1 MANVLINDT
10 YLKAIGEAIRSKLG
24 TVLKYK
30 PSEMATAINN
40 IQTLKGGGYKVN
52 ITQSE
57 HQTIT
62 VSQPSFNNRTAG
74 FTIDDYPSINVSLKA
89 DPGYIAGS
97 LNLTNFTFSNDVREV
112 DIFATAA
119 TQSPNITYNGNMN
132 VFLGNASSSNRKIF
146 CISNRQ
152 PSEFGTISTENLVD
166 ESEFAIGYDP
176 DWDIGFS
183 NAGINNTNNFY
194 NLDPNAKYKITNLKI
209 GDTILTDA
217 DLSADNITNEITS
230 DSVKLFS
237 VNIFGWF
244 NSVYKQC
251 TGIDLKERANQIPF
265 DSPNDDK
272 YKGLFGGITTG
283 DSSVTVTY
291 SGNIGG
297 FIFEILYL
305 QTRSEYYYKTYEYD
319 DLSQDNKNQIEDSIS
334 KLSKFFTKS
343 TDVVNITNIA
353 VLEEVNTTIENL
365 RVKFKDNQTALD
377 ILDNYG
383 HLLGQSMFGIIT
395 FKNIIDV
402 DPDNVVGL
410 AQELSCGIA
419 QIHYWLYLVFITM
432 LVSFQVDEPII
443 STIPVSITF
452 TNTAAQ

>member
-1 MANVLINDT
+1 MKWLRLLIISN
-10 YLKAIGEAIRSKLG
+10 
-24 TVLKYK
+24 
-30 PSEMATAINN
+30 PSR
-40 IQTLKGGGYKVN
+40 GGYKVN

-62 VSQPSFNNRTAG
+62 VSQSSSTNKTTG
-74 FTIDDYPSINVSLKA
+74 FTIEDYPTIDISLKA
-89 DPGYIAGS
+89 DPGYIAGV
-97 LNLTNFTFSNDVREV
+97 LNHTSFTFSNDVREV
-112 DIFATAA
+112 DILASAA
-119 TQSPNITYNGNMN
+119 SYSPNITYNGNMN
-132 VFLGNASSSNRKIF
+132 VFLVNASSSNRKIF

-152 PSEFGTISTENLVD
+152 PSEFDTITTGNLVD

-176 DWDIGFS
+176 DLDMGYS
-183 NAGINNTNNFY
+183 SAGINNKNNLY

-217 DLSADNITNEITS
+217 DVSADYRGNKNEITS
-230 DSVKLFS
+230 DSTKWFS
-237 VNIFGWF
+237 VNTSSWF

-251 TGIDLKERANQIPF
+251 TGIDLKERQNQIPF

-272 YKGLFGGITTG
+272 YKGLFGAITTG
-283 DSSVTVTY
+283 GSSVTVTY
-291 SGNIGG
+291 SGNVGG

-305 QTRSEYYYKTYEYD
+305 QTRSKHYYKTYGYD

-343 TDVVNITNIA
+343 ADVVNITNIA
-353 VLEEVNTTIENL
+353 VLEEVNTTIKNL

-377 ILDNYG
+377 ILDNYAQLLG
-383 HLLGQSMFGIIT
+383 HLLWSRIIT

-419 QIHYWLYLVFITM
+419 QIRYWVYLSFIISV
-432 LVSFQVDEPII
+432 VSSQVDEPII
-443 STIPVSITF
+443 STIPVSFTF
-452 TNTAAQ
+452 TNVTQ

>member
-97 LNLTNFTFSNDVREV
+97 LNRTNFTFSNDVREV
-112 DIFATAA
+112 DIFATEA
-119 TQSPNITYNGNMN
+119 TYSPNITYNGNMN
-132 VFLGNASSSNRKIF
+132 VFLVNASSSGRKIF
-146 CISNRQ
+146 CISNKQ
-152 PSEFGTISTENLVD
+152 PSEFDTIATGNNLIN

-176 DWDIGFS
+176 DWDMGYS
-183 NAGINNTNNFY
+183 NAAINNTNNFY

-217 DLSADNITNEITS
+217 DLSSDNKTNEITS
-230 DSVKLFS
+230 NSIKNFS
-237 VNIFGWF
+237 VNTSSWF

-265 DSPNDDK
+265 NSPNDDN
-272 YKGLFGGITTG
+272 YKELFNQLLATSSWGSYPGNVGGLL
-283 DSSVTVTY
+283 
-291 SGNIGG
+291 
-297 FIFEILYL
+297 FEILYL
-305 QTRSEYYYKTYEYD
+305 QTRSRLYYQTDGYD

-334 KLSKFFTKS
+334 KLSKFFTTS
-343 TDVVNITNIA
+343 DNVVNITNIA
-353 VLEEVNTTIENL
+353 VLEEVETTIENL
-365 RVKFKDNQTALD
+365 RVKFKDNQTALN
-377 ILDNYG
+377 ILNQYEPFMVIMWG
-383 HLLGQSMFGIIT
+383 GNIT

-419 QIHYWLYLVFITM
+419 QIRYWLYLSFIIV
-432 LVSFQVDEPII
+432 LASSQVDEPII
-443 STIPVSITF
+443 STIPVSFTF
-452 TNTAAQ
+452 TNVTQ

>member
-40 IQTLKGGGYKVN
+40 IQTLNGGGYKVN

-112 DIFATAA
+112 DIFATEA
-119 TQSPNITYNGNMN
+119 TYSPNITYNGTMN
-132 VFLGNASSSNRKIF
+132 VFLGNDSNRKIF

-152 PSEFGTISTENLVD
+152 PSEFGNLTTVD
-166 ESEFAIGYDP
+166 LIQKSEFAIRYDP
-176 DWDIGFS
+176 DLDMGYS

-209 GDTILTDA
+209 GDTTLTDT
-217 DLSADNITNEITS
+217 DLTADNNTNEITLNS
-230 DSVKLFS
+230 SKWFS
-237 VNIFGWF
+237 VNTSGWF

-251 TGIDLKERANQIPF
+251 TGIDLKERKNQIPF

-272 YKGLFGGITTG
+272 YKGLFGIITTG
-283 DSSVTVTY
+283 NSSVTVTTY

-297 FIFEILYL
+297 FIFEMLYL
-305 QTRSEYYYKTYEYD
+305 QTGSRLYYKTYEYD

-334 KLSKFFTKS
+334 KLSKFFTMS
-343 TDVVNITNIA
+343 DNVVNITNIA
-353 VLEEVNTTIENL
+353 VLEEVGTTIENL
-365 RVKFKDNQTALD
+365 RVKFKDNQTALN
-377 ILDNYG
+377 ILNQYLN
-383 HLLGQSMFGIIT
+383 LLTQLSRGIIT

-419 QIHYWLYLVFITM
+419 QIRYFLYLLFIIM
-432 LVSFQVDEPII
+432 LTPSQVDEPII

-452 TNTAAQ
+452 TNVTQ